1 MNTIK
6 IIDLEIKRVQN
17 AILEAIQ
24 QDNKELENELFL
36 KRKILLDLQAKMIL
50 KEDIKESQI
59 GQHYL
64 LEKGVE
70 YLFKDGELKEFNK
83 VKEIF
88 LYIYS
93 GWLVVLFFGISIG
106 MLINTLIK

>member
-36 KRKILLDLQAKMIL
+36 KRKILLDLQAKMSL
-50 KEDIKESQI
+50 KDDIKESQI

-70 YLFKDGELKEFNK
+70 YIFKDGEFRKFNK
-83 VKEIF
+83 FKEV
-88 LYIYS
+88 LSYVYL
-93 GWLVVLFFGISIG
+93 GWFSFFCFGISIG
-106 MLINTLIK
+106 MIIFNLVK